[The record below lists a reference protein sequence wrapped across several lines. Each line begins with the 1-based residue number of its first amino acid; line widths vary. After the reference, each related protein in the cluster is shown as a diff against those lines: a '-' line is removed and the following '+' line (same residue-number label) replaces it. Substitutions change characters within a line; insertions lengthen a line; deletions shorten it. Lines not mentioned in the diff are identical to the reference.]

1 MRSLSG
7 SFLGAGVAGLICTM
21 ALAITL
27 ATSPPAR
34 AQDFFSALFG
44 AFGASPPRVS
54 IPFGG
59 PGEAAPRPAPR
70 VASGGGTAYCVRTC
84 DGRYFPLSASR
95 GQGRAETC
103 SSLCPASETQVFY
116 GGSIDRA
123 VSRSGKSYSQLP
135 NAFRYRK
142 ELTAGCTCNG
152 KDPGG
157 LAHINVEDDPT
168 LRRGDL
174 IAGEDGQLI
183 ASRVV
188 DDRGASAD
196 DYIESPR
203 ASYDQFPS
211 SSE

>member
-1 MRSLSG
+1 MRKTLSG
-7 SFLGAGVAGLICTM
+7 PIIAASAVVVAAA
-21 ALAITL
+21 ALVV
-27 ATSPPAR
+27 SQPAR

-44 AFGASPPRVS
+44 GFSGPPRASV
-54 IPFGG
+54 PFGDQG
-59 PGEAAPRPAPR
+59 GEAPVRRAPR
-70 VASGGGTAYCVRTC
+70 VASGGGAAYCVRTC
-84 DGRYFPLSASR
+84 DGRYFPLSSSR
-95 GQGRAETC
+95 GQSRAETC

-116 GGSIDRA
+116 GGSINHA
-123 VSRSGKSYSQLP
+123 VGKNGKSYAQLP

-142 ELTAGCTCNG
+142 ELIAGCTCNG

-174 IAGEDGQLI
+174 VAGEDGSLV

-196 DYIESPR
+196 DYAESSRPPR
-203 ASYDQFPS
+203 ASYDQAPS
-211 SSE
+211 TSE